1 MIMTTTMATTTI
13 ITGSMDGLVMATTTL
28 SAMRWIGDGPGAVLV
43 VALGLFIMLYV
54 VVRFCWNKSE
64 REGSTTRWTTASSSF
79 TSLHPP
85 PSSTSATSSPQPQPP
100 STPRLLPKA
109 HPLPL
114 LPLLL
119 ITSLLIPQTKAYVPA
134 IPVNDTSAL
143 NLTDDSSL
151 NLKWGGGPGGVYSAR
166 V

>member
-28 SAMRWIGDGPGAVLV
+28 SAMRWIGDEPGAVLV
-43 VALGLFIMLYV
+43 RVLGLFIMLYV

-64 REGSTTRWTTASSSF
+64 REGSTTRWTTISSSF
-79 TSLHPP
+79 TSLRPP
-85 PSSTSATSSPQPQPP
+85 TSATPHSNR
-100 STPRLLPKA
+100 RLS
-109 HPLPL
+109 HPL

-119 ITSLLIPQTKAYVPA
+119 ITTSLLIPQTQAYVPA